1 MSFKKTVTFTAKVS
15 DYTDGTVTARVQAEN
30 NILSQFVAWLLS
42 QNASISQLEKVEIGS
57 SRWSGYPLYDVQ
69 SSAPSAVTTS
79 VIESWSKLSDVF
91 ILGKSKD
98 NFCLSVSV
106 DGDVLSLAP
115 CCSFDFQDS
124 LNAYSSK
131 SLSICL
137 EQIRKLTSSRQ
148 SNRQVTMGSI
158 SIITFDTSS
167 DELSLTLNYWKGSD
181 SLVFGVS
188 GKTDRVF
195 FSFNSIDASWGWSLS
210 NGKLCGYSFNE
221 VIQAAQETQ
230 TLNSYTSSS
239 VIECLSKGYATN
251 FEPFWW
257 GSMSSIGTGT
267 YQNNSNYCPVSNFM
281 HMMSMGGSSMFYL
294 PPNSDFGVQMN
305 TSESRVLCGVRL
317 ENFPRITTEQL
328 YLRKM
333 YIPNRQTASPIKLGY
348 TPGNLYADAVYT
360 VNDKHYLCLQDGW
373 YSFFVEVADQGD

>member
-1 MSFKKTVTFTAKVS
+1 MSYKKTVTFTAKVS
-15 DYTDGTVTARVQAEN
+15 DYTDGTVSARVQAEN

-79 VIESWSKLSDVF
+79 VIESWSKLSDVY

-98 NFCLSVSV
+98 NFCLAISV

-115 CCSFDFQDS
+115 CCSFDYQDS
-124 LNAYSSK
+124 LNSYSSMP
-131 SLSICL
+131 LSICF
-137 EQIRKLTSSRQ
+137 EQIRKLESSRQ
-148 SNRQVTMGSI
+148 TTKLSLMGSI

-167 DELSLTLNYWKGSD
+167 DELSLTLNYWRGSD

-195 FSFNSIDASWGWSLS
+195 FSLNSIDASWGWSVS
-210 NGKLCGYSFNE
+210 NGKLCNYSFNE

-230 TLNSYTSSS
+230 TLNNNSQSS
-239 VIECLSKGYATN
+239 VIECLSKGYATS

-257 GSMSSIGTGT
+257 GSMNGPYVGVYNSTIYSPVAIIMHVMSS
-267 YQNNSNYCPVSNFM
+267 SNADAVGIYNAFGLITSVS
-281 HMMSMGGSSMFYL
+281 
-294 PPNSDFGVQMN
+294 
-305 TSESRVLCGVRL
+305 RIACGIRL

-348 TPGNLYADAVYT
+348 TPGNLYQDAIYT
-360 VNDKHYLCLQDGW
+360 VNDKHYLCLQNSW
-373 YSFFVEVADQGD
+373 YSFFVEVADQG

>member
-1 MSFKKTVTFTAKVS
+1 MSFKKTVTFTANVS
-15 DYTDGTVTARVQAEN
+15 DYTDGTVSARVQAEN
-30 NILSQFVAWLLS
+30 NILSQFVGWLLS
-42 QNASISQLEKVEIGS
+42 INTSISQLEKVEIGS

-79 VIESWSKLSDVF
+79 VIESWSKLSDVY
-91 ILGKSKD
+91 ILGKNKD

-115 CCSFDFQDS
+115 CCSFDYQDS

-131 SLSICL
+131 PLSICL
-137 EQIRKLTSSRQ
+137 EQIRKLTSTRQ
-148 SNRQVTMGSI
+148 TNRLSTLGSI
-158 SIITFDTSS
+158 SLITFDTSS
-167 DELSLTLNYWKGSD
+167 DELSLTLNYWRGSD

-195 FSFNSIDASWGWSLS
+195 FSLNSIDASWGWSVS

-230 TLNSYTSSS
+230 TLSSNSTSS
-239 VIECLSKGYATN
+239 VIECLSKGYATS

-257 GSMSSIGTGT
+257 GNMSTTGTGMYYNTSNYIPIAIIMHAMSS
-267 YQNNSNYCPVSNFM
+267 NYADVVAIP
-281 HMMSMGGSSMFYL
+281 
-294 PPNSDFGVQMN
+294 DKFGFI
-305 TSESRVLCGVRL
+305 TSVNRVACGIRL
-317 ENFPRITTEQL
+317 DNLPRITTEQL

-348 TPGNLYADAVYT
+348 TPGNLYQDAVYT
-360 VNDKHYLCLQDGW
+360 VNDKNYLCLQDGW
-373 YSFFVEVADQGD
+373 YSYFVEVSDQG

>member
-30 NILSQFVAWLLS
+30 NILSQFVAWLLT
-42 QNASISQLEKVEIGS
+42 QNSSISQLEKVEIGS

-79 VIESWSKLSDVF
+79 VIESWSKLSDVY

-115 CCSFDFQDS
+115 CCSFDYQDS

-131 SLSICL
+131 PLSICL
-137 EQIRKLTSSRQ
+137 EQIRKLVSSRQ
-148 SNRQVTMGSI
+148 TNKLSVMGSI
-158 SIITFDTSS
+158 SIITFNTSS

-195 FSFNSIDASWGWSLS
+195 FSLNSIDASWGWSVS

-230 TLNSYTSSS
+230 TLSNNSISS
-239 VIECLSKGYATN
+239 VIECLSKGYATSY
-251 FEPFWW
+251 EPFWW
-257 GSMSSIGTGT
+257 GSMSLTGTGM
-267 YQNNSNYCPVSNFM
+267 YY
-281 HMMSMGGSSMFYL
+281 
-294 PPNSDFGVQMN
+294 N
-305 TSESRVLCGVRL
+305 TSSYIPIAIIMHAMSSNNAEVVTIPDKFGPITSVSRVTCGIRL

-328 YLRKM
+328 YLKKM

-348 TPGNLYADAVYT
+348 TPGNLYQDAVYT
-360 VNDKHYLCLQDGW
+360 VNDKNYLCLQNGW

>member
-30 NILSQFVAWLLS
+30 NILSQFVAWLLT
-42 QNASISQLEKVEIGS
+42 QNSSISQLEKVEIGS

-79 VIESWSKLSDVF
+79 VIESWSKLSDVY
-91 ILGKSKD
+91 ILGKNKD

-115 CCSFDFQDS
+115 CCSFDYQDS

-131 SLSICL
+131 PLSICL
-137 EQIRKLTSSRQ
+137 EQIRKLASTRQ
-148 SNRQVTMGSI
+148 TNRLYTLGSI
-158 SIITFDTSS
+158 SLITFDTPS
-167 DELSLTLNYWKGSD
+167 DELSLTLNYWRGSD

-195 FSFNSIDASWGWSLS
+195 FSLNSIDASWGWSVS
-210 NGKLCGYSFNE
+210 NGKLCNYSFNE

-230 TLNSYTSSS
+230 TLGGNSTSS
-239 VIECLSKGYATN
+239 VIECLSKGYATSY
-251 FEPFWW
+251 EPFWW
-257 GSMSSIGTGT
+257 GHMGSAYSGLYYNVTSHCPIAVIMHVMSSRDADSVYT
-267 YQNNSNYCPVSNFM
+267 P
-281 HMMSMGGSSMFYL
+281 
-294 PPNSDFGVQMN
+294 DEFGLI
-305 TSESRVLCGVRL
+305 TSVSRVACGIRL

-348 TPGNLYADAVYT
+348 TPGNLYQDAVYT
-360 VNDKHYLCLQDGW
+360 VNDKHYLCLQDSW
-373 YSFFVEVADQGD
+373 YSFFVEVADQG

>member
-1 MSFKKTVTFTAKVS
+1 MSYKKTVTFTAKVG
-15 DYTDGTVTARVQAEN
+15 DYTDGTVSARVQAEN
-30 NILSQFVAWLLS
+30 NILSQFVAWLLT

-69 SSAPSAVTTS
+69 SSAPSEVTTS
-79 VIESWSKLSDVF
+79 VIESWSKLSDVY
-91 ILGKSKD
+91 ILGKNKD

-115 CCSFDFQDS
+115 CCSFDYQDS

-131 SLSICL
+131 PLSICL
-137 EQIRKLTSSRQ
+137 EQIRKLASTRQ
-148 SNRQVTMGSI
+148 TNRLYILGSI
-158 SIITFDTSS
+158 SLITFDTSS
-167 DELSLTLNYWKGSD
+167 DELSLTLNYWRGSD

-195 FSFNSIDASWGWSLS
+195 FSLNSIDASWGWSLS
-210 NGKLCGYSFNE
+210 NGKLCNYSFNE

-230 TLNSYTSSS
+230 TLDNNSTSS
-239 VIECLSKGYATN
+239 VIECLSKGYATSY
-251 FEPFWW
+251 EPFWW
-257 GSMSSIGTGT
+257 GRMDSAYSGLYYNVTNYGPIAVIMHVMSS
-267 YQNNSNYCPVSNFM
+267 NNVDSVYTPTA
-281 HMMSMGGSSMFYL
+281 
-294 PPNSDFGVQMN
+294 FGLI
-305 TSESRVLCGVRL
+305 TSVSRVACGIRL

-348 TPGNLYADAVYT
+348 TPGNLYQDAVYT
-360 VNDKHYLCLQDGW
+360 VNDKNYLCLQNGW

>member
-79 VIESWSKLSDVF
+79 VIESWSKLSDVY

-115 CCSFDFQDS
+115 CCSFDYQDS
-124 LNAYSSK
+124 LNSYSSK
-131 SLSICL
+131 PLSICL
-137 EQIRKLTSSRQ
+137 EQIRKLASSRQ
-148 SNRQVTMGSI
+148 TNKLSVMGSI
-158 SIITFDTSS
+158 SIISFDTSS
-167 DELSLTLNYWKGSD
+167 DELSLTLNYWRGSD

-195 FSFNSIDASWGWSLS
+195 FSLNSIDASWGWSVS
-210 NGKLCGYSFNE
+210 TGKLCNYSFNE
-221 VIQAAQETQ
+221 IMQAAQETQ
-230 TLNSYTSSS
+230 TLSSNSISS
-239 VIECLSKGYATN
+239 VIACLSKGYATS
-251 FEPFWW
+251 FELFWW
-257 GSMSSIGTGT
+257 GHMDSAYSGLYYNSTSYSPIAIIMHVMSSKDADTV
-267 YQNNSNYCPVSNFM
+267 YNP
-281 HMMSMGGSSMFYL
+281 
-294 PPNSDFGVQMN
+294 DEFGLI
-305 TSESRVLCGVRL
+305 TSVTRVACGIRL

-348 TPGNLYADAVYT
+348 TPGNLYADAVYS
-360 VNDKHYLCLQDGW
+360 VNDKNYLCLQDGW
-373 YSFFVEVADQGD
+373 YSYFVEVEDQN

>member
-15 DYTDGTVTARVQAEN
+15 DYTDGTVSARVQAEN

-42 QNASISQLEKVEIGS
+42 INTSISQLEKVEIGS

-69 SSAPSAVTTS
+69 SSAPSVVTTS
-79 VIESWSKLSDVF
+79 VIESWSKLSDVY
-91 ILGKSKD
+91 ILGKNKD

-115 CCSFDFQDS
+115 CCSFDYQDS
-124 LNAYSSK
+124 LNSYSSK
-131 SLSICL
+131 PLSICL

-148 SNRQVTMGSI
+148 TNKLSVMGSI
-158 SIITFDTSS
+158 SLITFDTSS
-167 DELSLTLNYWKGSD
+167 DELSLTLNYWRGSD

-195 FSFNSIDASWGWSLS
+195 FSLNSIDASWGWSVS
-210 NGKLCGYSFNE
+210 NGKLCNYSFNE
-221 VIQAAQETQ
+221 VIQAAQKTQ
-230 TLNSYTSSS
+230 TLGGNSTSS
-239 VIECLSKGYATN
+239 VIECLLKGYATSY
-251 FEPFWW
+251 EPFWW
-257 GSMSSIGTGT
+257 GSMSSIGIGM
-267 YQNNSNYCPVSNFM
+267 YYNNSNYSPIAIIM
-281 HMMSMGGSSMFYL
+281 HMMSSKDVYAV
-294 PPNSDFGVQMN
+294 NSPDEFGLI
-305 TSESRVLCGVRL
+305 TSVSRVACCIRL

-348 TPGNLYADAVYT
+348 TPGNLYQDAVYT
-360 VNDKHYLCLQDGW
+360 VNDKHYLCLQDSW
-373 YSFFVEVADQGD
+373 YSFFVEVADQG

>member
-1 MSFKKTVTFTAKVS
+1 MSFKKTVTFTASVS

-30 NILSQFVAWLLS
+30 NILSQFVAWLLT

-69 SSAPSAVTTS
+69 SSAPSEVTTS
-79 VIESWSKLSDVF
+79 VIESWSKLSDVY

-98 NFCLSVSV
+98 NFCLAVSV

-115 CCSFDFQDS
+115 CCSFDYQDS
-124 LNAYSSK
+124 LNSYSSMP
-131 SLSICL
+131 LSICL
-137 EQIRKLTSSRQ
+137 EQIRKLASSRQ
-148 SNRQVTMGSI
+148 ETKLSVMGSI

-167 DELSLTLNYWKGSD
+167 DELSLTLNYWRGSD

-195 FSFNSIDASWGWSLS
+195 FSLNSIDASWGWSVS
-210 NGKLCGYSFNE
+210 NGELCGYSFNE

-230 TLNSYTSSS
+230 TLYNNSQSS
-239 VIECLSKGYATN
+239 VIECLSKGYATS

-257 GSMSSIGTGT
+257 GSMDSEYSGVYYDSTYYSPVAIIMHVMSSRNADDVGI
-267 YQNNSNYCPVSNFM
+267 YNA
-281 HMMSMGGSSMFYL
+281 
-294 PPNSDFGVQMN
+294 FGLI
-305 TSESRVLCGVRL
+305 TSVSRVACGIRL
-317 ENFPRITTEQL
+317 DNFPRITTEQL

-333 YIPNRQTASPIKLGY
+333 YIPNRQTTSPIKLGY
-348 TPGNLYADAVYT
+348 TPGNLYQDAIYT

-373 YSFFVEVADQGD
+373 YSFFVEVADQG

>member
-15 DYTDGTVTARVQAEN
+15 DYTDGTVSARVQAEN

-42 QNASISQLEKVEIGS
+42 INTSISQLEKVEIGS

-79 VIESWSKLSDVF
+79 VIESWSKLSDVY
-91 ILGKSKD
+91 ILGKNKD

-115 CCSFDFQDS
+115 CCSFDYQDS

-131 SLSICL
+131 SFSICI
-137 EQIRKLTSSRQ
+137 EQIRKLASTRQ
-148 SNRQVTMGSI
+148 TTRRSVMGSI
-158 SIITFDTSS
+158 SLITFDTSS

-195 FSFNSIDASWGWSLS
+195 FSLNSIDASWGWSVS
-210 NGKLCGYSFNE
+210 NGKLCNYSFNE

-230 TLNSYTSSS
+230 TLGNNSTSS
-239 VIECLSKGYATN
+239 VIECLSKGYATSY
-251 FEPFWW
+251 EPFWW
-257 GSMSSIGTGT
+257 GSMDSPYVGV
-267 YQNNSNYCPVSNFM
+267 YNNSINYSPIAIIM
-281 HMMSMGGSSMFYL
+281 HMMSSTDANVVSIA
-294 PPNSDFGVQMN
+294 DKFGLI
-305 TSESRVLCGVRL
+305 TSVSRVACGIRL

-348 TPGNLYADAVYT
+348 TPGNLYQDAVYT
-360 VNDKHYLCLQDGW
+360 VNDKHYLCLQDSW
-373 YSFFVEVADQGD
+373 YSFFVEVADQG

>member
-15 DYTDGTVTARVQAEN
+15 DYTDGTVSARVQAEN
-30 NILSQFVAWLLS
+30 NVLSQFVGWLLS
-42 QNASISQLEKVEIGS
+42 INTSISQLEKVEIGS

-69 SSAPSAVTTS
+69 SSAPSVVTTS

-98 NFCLSVSV
+98 NFCLAVSV

-115 CCSFDFQDS
+115 CCSFDYQDS
-124 LNAYSSK
+124 LNSYSSK
-131 SLSICL
+131 PLSICL
-137 EQIRKLTSSRQ
+137 EQIRKLASTRQ
-148 SNRQVTMGSI
+148 TNKLSVMGSI
-158 SIITFDTSS
+158 SLITFDTSS
-167 DELSLTLNYWKGSD
+167 DELSLTLNYWRGSD

-195 FSFNSIDASWGWSLS
+195 FSLNSIDASWGWSVF
-210 NGKLCGYSFNE
+210 NGKLCNYSFNE

-230 TLNSYTSSS
+230 TLGTNSTSS
-239 VIECLSKGYATN
+239 VIECLSKGYATSY
-251 FEPFWW
+251 EPFWW
-257 GSMSSIGTGT
+257 GNMDSAYTGLYYNATSYCPIAVIMHVMSSREVDSVYT
-267 YQNNSNYCPVSNFM
+267 P
-281 HMMSMGGSSMFYL
+281 
-294 PPNSDFGVQMN
+294 DEFGLI
-305 TSESRVLCGVRL
+305 TSVSRVACGIRL

-348 TPGNLYADAVYT
+348 TPGNVYQDGVYT
-360 VNDKHYLCLQDGW
+360 VNDKHYLCLQDSW
-373 YSFFVEVADQGD
+373 YSFFVEVADQG

>member
-30 NILSQFVAWLLS
+30 NILSQFVAWLLT
-42 QNASISQLEKVEIGS
+42 QNSSISQLEKVEIGS

-69 SSAPSAVTTS
+69 SSAPSEVTTS
-79 VIESWSKLSDVF
+79 VIESWSKLSDVY
-91 ILGKSKD
+91 ILGKNKD

-106 DGDVLSLAP
+106 DGDVLNLAP
-115 CCSFDFQDS
+115 CCSFDYQDS

-131 SLSICL
+131 PLSICL
-137 EQIRKLTSSRQ
+137 EQIRKLESTRQ
-148 SNRQVTMGSI
+148 TNRLDTLGSI
-158 SIITFDTSS
+158 SLITFDTSS
-167 DELSLTLNYWKGSD
+167 DELSLTLNYWRGSD

-195 FSFNSIDASWGWSLS
+195 FSLNSIDASWGWSVS
-210 NGKLCGYSFNE
+210 NGKLCNYSFNE

-230 TLNSYTSSS
+230 TLGNNSTSS
-239 VIECLSKGYATN
+239 VINCLSKGYATSY
-251 FEPFWW
+251 EPFWW
-257 GSMSSIGTGT
+257 GHMDNVYSGLYYNVTDYCPIAVIMHVMSSRDADSVYT
-267 YQNNSNYCPVSNFM
+267 
-281 HMMSMGGSSMFYL
+281 
-294 PPNSDFGVQMN
+294 PNEFGLI
-305 TSESRVLCGVRL
+305 TSVSRVTCGIRL

-333 YIPNRQTASPIKLGY
+333 YIPNRQTASPIRLGY

-360 VNDKHYLCLQDGW
+360 VNDKNYLCLQNGW

>member
-30 NILSQFVAWLLS
+30 SILSQFVAWLLT
-42 QNASISQLEKVEIGS
+42 QNSSISQLEKVEIGS

-69 SSAPSAVTTS
+69 SSAPSLVTTS
-79 VIESWSKLSDVF
+79 VIDSWSKLSDVY
-91 ILGKSKD
+91 ILGKSKN

-115 CCSFDFQDS
+115 CCSFDYQDS

-131 SLSICL
+131 SFSICL
-137 EQIRKLTSSRQ
+137 EQIRKLASSRQ
-148 SNRQVTMGSI
+148 TLKQSVMGSI

-195 FSFNSIDASWGWSLS
+195 FSLNSIDASWGWSVS
-210 NGKLCGYSFNE
+210 NGRLCNYSFNE
-221 VIQAAQETQ
+221 VIQAAQDTQ
-230 TLNSYTSSS
+230 TLSSNSISS
-239 VIECLSKGYATN
+239 VIECLSKGYATS

-257 GSMSSIGTGT
+257 GSMNNAYTGV
-267 YQNNSNYCPVSNFM
+267 YYNSRDYSPIAIIMHVMDSNYADT
-281 HMMSMGGSSMFYL
+281 MGI
-294 PPNSDFGVQMN
+294 PDKFGLI
-305 TSESRVLCGVRL
+305 TSVNRIACGIRL

-348 TPGNLYADAVYT
+348 TPGDLYQDAIYT
-360 VNDKHYLCLQDGW
+360 VNDKHYLCLQDSW
-373 YSFFVEVADQGD
+373 YSFFVEVADQG

>member
-30 NILSQFVAWLLS
+30 NILSQFVAWLLT
-42 QNASISQLEKVEIGS
+42 QNSSISQLEKVEIGS

-79 VIESWSKLSDVF
+79 VIESWSKLSDVY
-91 ILGKSKD
+91 ILGKNKD

-115 CCSFDFQDS
+115 CCSFDYQDS

-131 SLSICL
+131 PLSICL
-137 EQIRKLTSSRQ
+137 EQIRKLASTRQ
-148 SNRQVTMGSI
+148 TNRLYTLGSI
-158 SIITFDTSS
+158 SLITFDTSS
-167 DELSLTLNYWKGSD
+167 DELSLTLNYWRGSD

-195 FSFNSIDASWGWSLS
+195 FSLNSIDASWGWSVS
-210 NGKLCGYSFNE
+210 NGKLCNYSFNE

-230 TLNSYTSSS
+230 TLGSNSISS
-239 VIECLSKGYATN
+239 VIKCLSKGYATSY
-251 FEPFWW
+251 EPFWW
-257 GSMSSIGTGT
+257 GHMDSVYSGLYYNTT
-267 YQNNSNYCPVSNFM
+267 NYCPIAVIM
-281 HMMSMGGSSMFYL
+281 HVMSSRDADSVY
-294 PPNSDFGVQMN
+294 
-305 TSESRVLCGVRL
+305 TSEEFGLITSVSRVACGIRL

-348 TPGNLYADAVYT
+348 TPGNLYQDAVYT
-360 VNDKHYLCLQDGW
+360 VNDKHYLCLQDSW
-373 YSFFVEVADQGD
+373 YSFFVEVADQG

>member
-30 NILSQFVAWLLS
+30 NILSQFVSWLLT
-42 QNASISQLEKVEIGS
+42 QNSSISQLEKVEIGS

-79 VIESWSKLSDVF
+79 VIESWSKLSDVY
-91 ILGKSKD
+91 ILGKSKE

-115 CCSFDFQDS
+115 CCSFDYQDS

-131 SLSICL
+131 PLSICL
-137 EQIRKLTSSRQ
+137 EQIRKLASTRQ
-148 SNRQVTMGSI
+148 TNRLSTVGSI
-158 SIITFDTSS
+158 SLITFDTSS
-167 DELSLTLNYWKGSD
+167 DELSLTLNYWRGSD

-195 FSFNSIDASWGWSLS
+195 FSLNSIDASWGWSVS
-210 NGKLCGYSFNE
+210 NGKLCNYSFNE
-221 VIQAAQETQ
+221 VMQAAQETQ
-230 TLNSYTSSS
+230 TLSNNSTSS
-239 VIECLSKGYATN
+239 VIACLSKGYATSY
-251 FEPFWW
+251 EPFWW
-257 GSMSSIGTGT
+257 GHMDSAYSGFYYNTTSYCPIAVIMHVMSSKEADSVYTPDEFGLIT
-267 YQNNSNYCPVSNFM
+267 
-281 HMMSMGGSSMFYL
+281 
-294 PPNSDFGVQMN
+294 SD
-305 TSESRVLCGVRL
+305 SRVACGIRL

-348 TPGNLYADAVYT
+348 TPGNLYQDAVYT
-360 VNDKHYLCLQDGW
+360 VNDKHYLCLQGGW

>member
-30 NILSQFVAWLLS
+30 NILSQFVAWLLT
-42 QNASISQLEKVEIGS
+42 QNSSISQLEKVEIGS

-69 SSAPSAVTTS
+69 SSAPSAVTS
-79 VIESWSKLSDVF
+79 VIESWSKLSDVY

-98 NFCLSVSV
+98 NFCLAVSV

-131 SLSICL
+131 SFSICL

-148 SNRQVTMGSI
+148 SNRQITMGSI

-167 DELSLTLNYWKGSD
+167 DELSLTLNYWRGSD
-181 SLVFGVS
+181 SLVLGVP
-188 GKTDRVF
+188 GKKDKVF
-195 FSFNSIDASWGWSLS
+195 FSLNSIDASWGWSLS
-210 NGKLCGYSFNE
+210 NGKLCNYSFNE

-230 TLNSYTSSS
+230 TLTSYTSSS
-239 VIECLSKGYATN
+239 LIGCLSKGYATN
-251 FEPFWW
+251 YEPFFW
-257 GSMSSIGTGT
+257 GSMSSSGVGP
-267 YQNNSNYCPVSNFM
+267 YQNNANYCPVSNFM
-281 HMMSMGGSSMFYL
+281 HMMSKDDSSMSSTNT
-294 PPNSDFGVQMN
+294 NSDFGVQMN
-305 TSESRVLCGVRL
+305 TTDNRVLCGVRL
-317 ENFPRITTEQL
+317 ENFPRITTDQL

-360 VNDKHYLCLQDGW
+360 VNDKNYLCLQNGW
-373 YSFFVEVADQGD
+373 YSYFVEVEDQN

>member
-42 QNASISQLEKVEIGS
+42 QNASISQLEKIKIGS

-79 VIESWSKLSDVF
+79 VIESWSKLSDVY

-98 NFCLSVSV
+98 NFCLAVSV

-115 CCSFDFQDS
+115 CCSFDYQDS

-131 SLSICL
+131 TFSICL
-137 EQIRKLTSSRQ
+137 EQIRKLASTRQ
-148 SNRQVTMGSI
+148 TIKLSVMGSI

-195 FSFNSIDASWGWSLS
+195 FSLNSIDASWGWSLS
-210 NGKLCGYSFNE
+210 NGKLCNYSFNE

-230 TLNSYTSSS
+230 TLGNGSQSS
-239 VIECLSKGYATN
+239 VIECLSKGYATS
-251 FEPFWW
+251 FEPYWW
-257 GSMSSIGTGT
+257 GSMDSASVGVYYNATMSSPRAI
-267 YQNNSNYCPVSNFM
+267 NM
-281 HMMSMGGSSMFYL
+281 HMMSSTDADAL
-294 PPNSDFGVQMN
+294 RIDDEFGLI
-305 TSESRVLCGVRL
+305 TSVRRVACGIRL
-317 ENFPRITTEQL
+317 DNLPRITTEQL

-333 YIPNRQTASPIKLGY
+333 YIPNRQTGSPIKLGY

-360 VNDKHYLCLQDGW
+360 VNNKNYLCLQNGW

>member
-30 NILSQFVAWLLS
+30 NILSQFVAWLLT
-42 QNASISQLEKVEIGS
+42 QNSSISQLEKVEIGS

-79 VIESWSKLSDVF
+79 VIESWSKLSDVY
-91 ILGKSKD
+91 ILGKNKD

-115 CCSFDFQDS
+115 CCSFDYQDS

-131 SLSICL
+131 PLSICL
-137 EQIRKLTSSRQ
+137 EQIRKLASTRQ
-148 SNRQVTMGSI
+148 TNRRYTLGSI
-158 SIITFDTSS
+158 SLITFDTSS
-167 DELSLTLNYWKGSD
+167 DELSLTLNYWRGSD

-195 FSFNSIDASWGWSLS
+195 FSLNSIDASWGWSVS
-210 NGKLCGYSFNE
+210 NGKLCNYSFNE

-230 TLNSYTSSS
+230 TLSDSSQSS
-239 VIECLSKGYATN
+239 VIECLSKGYATSY
-251 FEPFWW
+251 EPFWW
-257 GSMSSIGTGT
+257 GRMDSAYAGLYYNT
-267 YQNNSNYCPVSNFM
+267 SNYPPIAVIM
-281 HMMSMGGSSMFYL
+281 HMMSSTDANVVSID
-294 PPNSDFGVQMN
+294 NEFGLI
-305 TSESRVLCGVRL
+305 TSVSRVACGIRL

-348 TPGNLYADAVYT
+348 TPGNLYQDVVYT
-360 VNDKHYLCLQDGW
+360 VNDKHYLCLQDSW
-373 YSFFVEVADQGD
+373 YSFFVEVADQG